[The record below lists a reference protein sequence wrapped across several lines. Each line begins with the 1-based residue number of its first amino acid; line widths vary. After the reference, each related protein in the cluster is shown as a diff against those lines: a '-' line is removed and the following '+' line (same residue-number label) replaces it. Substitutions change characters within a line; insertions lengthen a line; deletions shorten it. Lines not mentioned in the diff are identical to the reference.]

1 MPVNYP
7 KFDKKI
13 QDQITATEMKK
24 ARTRP
29 GVIMSYD
36 NKTNTAVVILEDQYS
51 EGVGNVIK
59 NVACP
64 SMRGI
69 QTVAPVPG
77 ARCLVG
83 FRDGN
88 EARPYIVNYYD
99 DTNSGYNHA
108 YQYKV
113 NTGIPRFMVH

>member
-13 QDQITATEMKK
+13 QDQITASEMQK

-36 NKTNTAVVILEDQYS
+36 NKNNTAVIILEDQYS
-51 EGVGNVIK
+51 ESVGNIIK
-59 NVACP
+59 NVVCP
-64 SMRGI
+64 SVRGV

-83 FRDGN
+83 FRDNN

-99 DTNSGYNHA
+99 DTNSSYNHA